1 MERPL
6 ARTLN
11 FALAGGEYATEP
23 AKLDRAK
30 LYGRTETVALDAD
43 GNPCELVLVDPSGTL
58 LIPAGGTGMGLLASD
73 GSWVERSA
81 LVPTG
86 TDGAALASAPS
97 SFDAA
102 VVLERTASA
111 EDLLD
116 TAVSAVYELG
126 DDPGLVAALGD
137 SVYAFEYRFR
147 AGPSGSDAFVLVSGG
162 TAFMLVGQKLDHEW
176 LGLHGAAAD
185 LDEEAED
192 DELDD
197 LDFGMF

>member
-58 LIPAGGTGMGLLASD
+58 LIPAGGTGMGLLAAD